1 MNDCLVNLAETFN
14 CDNVFGV
21 CKYGNKG
28 YRLYAIR
35 GNGDKPILSSAWLFD
50 VTAE

>member
-14 CDNVFGV
+14 CDQCIWV

-35 GNGDKPILSSAWLFD
+35 SNGDKPIL
-50 VTAE
+50 